1 METTFTPGLSGL
13 GGILIG
19 LSATLLMAS
28 LGRIAGATG
37 ILAGLFAPASTADW
51 MWRAAILAGMVSA
64 PVVMLLVTGEMP
76 PITIPVSTWALAVGG
91 FIVGIGVVLGSGC
104 TSGHGVCGLARLS
117 PRSLVATVTF
127 MITTAVTVFVIRH
140 VISG

>member
-37 ILAGLFAPASTADW
+37 ILAGLFAPTSTADW
-51 MWRAAILAGMVSA
+51 MPVSPACLNSPRPVNATGETFWRASTRQ
-64 PVVMLLVTGEMP
+64 VVWP
-76 PITIPVSTWALAVGG
+76 ST
-91 FIVGIGVVLGSGC
+91 SGC
-104 TSGHGVCGLARLS
+104 
-117 PRSLVATVTF
+117 
-127 MITTAVTVFVIRH
+127 
-140 VISG
+140 